1 VSVVVTITEGPDL
14 GQELTFDADATV
26 VIGRDDPTSDATVRL
41 RDPYLSRQHLV
52 LEVRA
57 GRCQVRD
64 LGSTNHTF
72 VERPGGWEQVQEA
85 ILQDGDRVRPGHTIV
100 AIHIGPTGTATRLDT
115 DPSQTRLD
123 GPPAASAWTDLHDT
137 PSTGP
142 EPQDVPDGTGD
153 ALSCLRCGGAL
164 DVLRLLASA
173 SMTSSDLLCQRCRAL
188 EAQERSAARQV
199 APDAACHGC
208 GRDIGDRAASD
219 GRATELAAVA
229 LYLCDDCARQRRQL
243 PSRMIG
249 RYRLLQELGRGGF
262 GVVYLGRDEGT
273 ARLAAI
279 KQQLQRVQ
287 EDERLGLRFLREQA
301 IMHELVH
308 PGIVRLYEVG
318 SQDRLPYLASEF
330 APDGNIGR
338 FIGPDG
344 SLRLQ
349 AGQVVDLIADALA
362 SLTYVHARGFVHRDL
377 KPENILLVGAEGRL
391 APKLCDLGLARSFAK
406 HGGTFTR
413 PGESA
418 GTVLYMPPEQ
428 VDDFSRCGP
437 RADVYAMGVVTF
449 YLLSGQ
455 LPLGFPPPWQMAGTG
470 PAPRMVH
477 KDPMLMALEDPRE
490 RLGRYRP
497 DLPAPLLAAVDR
509 ATRPAVADRW
519 PTADAFRDALLSALP
534 GGLTG

>member
-1 VSVVVTITEGPDL
+1 VSVVVTVAEGPDL
-14 GQELTFDADATV
+14 GQELSFDTDATV
-26 VIGRDDPTSDATVRL
+26 IIGRDDPTSDATVRL
-41 RDPYLSRQHLV
+41 SDPYLSRQHV
-52 LEVRA
+52 ALEVRSDT
-57 GRCQVRD
+57 CQLRD

-72 VERPGGWEQVQEA
+72 VERPEGWERVQAAE
-85 ILQDGDRVRPGHTIV
+85 LRDGDRVRVGHTV
-100 AIHIGPTGTATRLDT
+100 LAIRVVSAGTATRLDT
-115 DPSQTRLD
+115 DPSQTRIDRLT
-123 GPPAASAWTDLHDT
+123 AASGWSGLSEVPSPGPGTQDT
-137 PSTGP
+137 P
-142 EPQDVPDGTGD
+142 EAAGD
-153 ALSCLRCGGAL
+153 ALSCLRCGGPL
-164 DVLRLLASA
+164 DVLRLLSSA
-173 SMTSSDLLCQRCRAL
+173 SMTSSDLLCQRCQAL
-188 EAQERSAARQV
+188 EAQERSAARQT
-199 APDAACHGC
+199 APAASCQGC
-208 GRDIGDRAASD
+208 GRDIGDRAATD

-229 LYLCDDCARQRRQL
+229 LYLCDDCAQQRRRL
-243 PSRMIG
+243 PSRTIG

-273 ARLAAI
+273 GRLAAI

-287 EDERLGLRFLREQA
+287 GDERLGLRFLREQA

-318 SQDRLPYLASEF
+318 SEDRLPYLASEF

-344 SLRLQ
+344 SPRLQ
-349 AGQVVDLIADALA
+349 PSQVVDLVADALA

-377 KPENILLVGAEGRL
+377 KPENILLVGHDGRL
-391 APKLCDLGLARSFAK
+391 VPKLCDLGLARSYAK

-437 RADVYAMGVVTF
+437 PADVYAMGVVTF

-455 LPLGFPPPWQMAGTG
+455 LPLGFPPPWQMAGSS
-470 PAPRMVH
+470 PAPRMIH

-497 DLPAPLLAAVDR
+497 DLPAALLVAVDR

-519 PTADAFRDALLSALP
+519 PTADAFRDALLAALP
-534 GGLTG
+534 GGRTG